1 VNAPLLI
8 GSRYGQVR
16 WLWLT
21 ILVVIA
27 DQATKAMIVSSLQ
40 LFERRDWLPM
50 LGIMHVH
57 NLGAAFSF
65 LNDAGG
71 WQRYLF
77 LGLAVVV
84 SAGIVVWLVRLK
96 GRVSWMLPAGLSM
109 IAGGA
114 LGNAVDR
121 VVRGFV
127 VDFIDVHWFEV
138 YHFYAFNLADTAITI
153 GAGLLILDT
162 MLEAN
167 RPGGVAAP

>member
-1 VNAPLLI
+1 MSALRPI
-8 GSRYGQVR
+8 EPRFGQLR

-21 ILVVIA
+21 ILVIAA
-27 DQATKAMIVSSLQ
+27 DQASKAMVVANLQ

-50 LGIMHVH
+50 LGVMHVH

-77 LGLAVVV
+77 LGLAIVV

-96 GRVSWMLPAGLSM
+96 GLVSWMLPAGLAM

-114 LGNAVDR
+114 LGNALDR
-121 VVRGFV
+121 VTRGFV

-167 RPGGVAAP
+167 RPGGSAAP

>member
-1 VNAPLLI
+1 MIAPSPA

-21 ILVVIA
+21 LVVIAA

-50 LGIMHVH
+50 LGVTHVH

-65 LNDAGG
+65 LSDAAG
-71 WQRYLF
+71 WQQYLF

-84 SAGIVVWLVRLK
+84 STGILVWLARMQ
-96 GRVSWMLPAGLSM
+96 GRVSWMLPAGLAM

-114 LGNAVDR
+114 LGNAIDR
-121 VVRGFV
+121 IVRGFV

-138 YHFYAFNLADTAITI
+138 YHFYAFNVADTAITI

-162 MLEAN
+162 ILEAN
-167 RPGGVAAP
+167 RQDGAARP